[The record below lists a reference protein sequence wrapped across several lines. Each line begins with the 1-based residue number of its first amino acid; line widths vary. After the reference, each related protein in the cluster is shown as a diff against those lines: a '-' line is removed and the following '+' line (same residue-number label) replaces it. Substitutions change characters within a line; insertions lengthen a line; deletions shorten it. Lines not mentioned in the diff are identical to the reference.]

1 MKRLKIFQMRV
12 ADPSTKE
19 RLNELLAASSAD
31 YRATASYYEDRPQL
45 GEYTVNTEIKRM
57 TYTVVPPQGG
67 EAISDVE
74 GIRSIYAASAGTDP
88 GACRGRGKDSMG
100 TGGGQGAGSA
110 NVDLVWRMANQSLL
124 AGIAQ
129 PLHDTFG
136 TPEDVELCISIHNT
150 ASAFHVNL
158 HEAYVEATTDFKI
171 ATVGVGGSGAEADML
186 PLAHITGEI
195 RVGMPY
201 ALLLEAWALC
211 PKKPNSKPSIINPRP
226 SKSTNSAR
234 HRRDPR
240 RRARAASAAGHQGRP
255 TADGF
260 RRRLGGGGAS
270 ACRRRGPGDGL

>member
-1 MKRLKIFQMRV
+1 MPPRAEEFVKRLKIFQMRV

-67 EAISDVE
+67 EAISDIE
-74 GIRSIYAASAGTDP
+74 GIRSIYAASAATDP
-88 GACRGRGKDSMG
+88 SACRGKDSMG
-100 TGGGQGAGSA
+100 TAGGQGAGSA
-110 NVDLVWRMANQSLL
+110 NVELVWRMANQSLL

-158 HEAYVEATTDFKI
+158 HEACVEATTDFQI

-211 PKKPNSKPSIINPRP
+211 PKKPK
-226 SKSTNSAR
+226 
-234 HRRDPR
+234 
-240 RRARAASAAGHQGRP
+240 
-255 TADGF
+255 F
-260 RRRLGGGGAS
+260 
-270 ACRRRGPGDGL
+270 

>member
-100 TGGGQGAGSA
+100 TGGGRGRGQRMSTWCGEWQTSRC
-110 NVDLVWRMANQSLL
+110 WRESRSRCTTPLGPRRTLSCAL
-124 AGIAQ
+124 A
-129 PLHDTFG
+129 
-136 TPEDVELCISIHNT
+136 
-150 ASAFHVNL
+150 
-158 HEAYVEATTDFKI
+158 YTT
-171 ATVGVGGSGAEADML
+171 L
-186 PLAHITGEI
+186 
-195 RVGMPY
+195 R
-201 ALLLEAWALC
+201 
-211 PKKPNSKPSIINPRP
+211 RP
-226 SKSTNSAR
+226 ST
-234 HRRDPR
+234 
-240 RRARAASAAGHQGRP
+240 
-255 TADGF
+255 
-260 RRRLGGGGAS
+260 
-270 ACRRRGPGDGL
+270 

>member
-100 TGGGQGAGSA
+100 TGGGGGGVSECR
-110 NVDLVWRMANQSLL
+110 L
-124 AGIAQ
+124 G
-129 PLHDTFG
+129 
-136 TPEDVELCISIHNT
+136 VENGKPV
-150 ASAFHVNL
+150 A
-158 HEAYVEATTDFKI
+158 
-171 ATVGVGGSGAEADML
+171 VGGNRAA
-186 PLAHITGEI
+186 
-195 RVGMPY
+195 V
-201 ALLLEAWALC
+201 
-211 PKKPNSKPSIINPRP
+211 
-226 SKSTNSAR
+226 AR
-234 HRRDPR
+234 HLWDP
-240 RRARAASAAGHQGRP
+240 GGR
-255 TADGF
+255 
-260 RRRLGGGGAS
+260 
-270 ACRRRGPGDGL
+270 